1 MENSLTAKKPEEF
14 KLGMYYYVIELTAFS
29 ILLIGGLLTYLFQD
43 YVPWIKYPVLNL
55 WLFVGM
61 FLFNLLFFILHEI
74 YKKKFLFD
82 FTRYAFIVFFLSLI
96 YISGGVE
103 SNLIILLVYP
113 LLVSA
118 VDLDPRWTKK
128 VAISLSTIFALMIFA
143 NPEYLTDPVI
153 IIKHIMH
160 VLIYI
165 GLSVYTYNMV
175 KNTFNQKFEK
185 EEAKRKLFELVEI
198 DKMKTDFV
206 TIASHQLRTPL
217 SSASWGLDNVLSDN
231 TIPEKDR
238 SIIKESYE
246 RIKKANQIVSEML
259 QAVDISKEGYK
270 LNEEKI
276 DLVKLVQDVMSELH
290 YLTINKNVVMGL
302 SSAEPVTVDA
312 DSKLLKASLMNVFDN
327 AVRYSPNGKVDIS
340 VSVKENYAEIMVKD
354 NGVGIESG
362 DLPYIFEKFFRGK
375 NALSIDPNETGVGL
389 YVTKKII
396 TLHGGTITLSSKLKE
411 GTMITI
417 NLPIRQR
424 N

>member
-1 MENSLTAKKPEEF
+1 
-14 KLGMYYYVIELTAFS
+14 
-29 ILLIGGLLTYLFQD
+29 
-43 YVPWIKYPVLNL
+43 
-55 WLFVGM
+55 
-61 FLFNLLFFILHEI
+61 
-74 YKKKFLFD
+74 
-82 FTRYAFIVFFLSLI
+82 
-96 YISGGVE
+96 
-103 SNLIILLVYP
+103 
-113 LLVSA
+113 
-118 VDLDPRWTKK
+118 
-128 VAISLSTIFALMIFA
+128 MIFA